1 MLSRATVVRAMH
13 IFCYLLTYLSLPNAC
28 LCKVLPPL
36 AFEAGQVR
44 LVSQALPEGEVGS
57 KFYVF
62 ALLFQAHRK
71 ARHTLFVAVS
81 FFLAF
86 LNDPVAIIF
95 HYFLQVPLEEQDH
108 QARLAP
114 LESEVCTVNF
124 CRK

>member
-1 MLSRATVVRAMH
+1 MQGSASPGARGWTG
-13 IFCYLLTYLSLPNAC
+13 
-28 LCKVLPPL
+28 PP
-36 AFEAGQVR
+36 GQPGTPGGRGWFQV
-44 LVSQALPEGEVGS
+44 
-57 KFYVF
+57 FVF
-62 ALLFQAHRK
+62 ALLFQARRK
-71 ARHTLFVAVS
+71 ARHILFVAVS